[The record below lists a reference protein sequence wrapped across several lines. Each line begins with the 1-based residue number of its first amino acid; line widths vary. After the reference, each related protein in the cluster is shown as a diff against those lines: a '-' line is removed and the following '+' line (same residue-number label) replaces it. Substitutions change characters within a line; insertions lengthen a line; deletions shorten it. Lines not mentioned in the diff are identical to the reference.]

1 MATLSSCFLWMIKK
15 GQAPNS
21 WLYLFLNLLFC
32 QLKLEMVLA
41 ILLQTLLVLWSSLLL
56 QTMQGWSGLAL
67 LWKTCSKGLSGG
79 FAVKKTFVWGSHG
92 HSVQSRDVALPKGL
106 PCGRNTE
113 LLVGLDFLW
122 HFYEIKS
129 SSWQT
134 LMYLQRNYKAWL
146 AFISPFQPVLAL
158 VGSVR
163 GAAWLVA
170 LNDTSRRFPDNN

>member
-15 GQAPNS
+15 GQASNS

-67 LWKTCSKGLSGG
+67 LWKTCSKRFVRRFCS
-79 FAVKKTFVWGSHG
+79 KKNTLIWGSHG

-106 PCGRNTE
+106 PCGRDTE
-113 LLVGLDFLW
+113 LLIGLDFLW

-129 SSWQT
+129 SSWQI
-134 LMYLQRNYKAWL
+134 LMYLQCNYQAWL
-146 AFISPFQPVLAL
+146 VFVSPFQPVLAL
-158 VGSVR
+158 VGGVKEV
-163 GAAWLVA
+163 LH
-170 LNDTSRRFPDNN
+170 D